1 MCVDAC
7 PTAAI
12 SSNQ

>member
-12 SSNQ
+12 SSD